1 MHVQITQYIRWL
13 RCKHPTHFGF
23 LIYDFGLYCGAP
35 HCSSH
40 RHFEPWPRICYDTA
54 KLTEDRMIVSTKQFP
69 LIISQSEIEAFCRHH
84 HIRQLALFGSVLRD
98 DFGPNSDVD
107 VLVEFEPGAAI
118 GLLAFARVQ
127 RELSELF
134 QRPIDLVTRDGL
146 KPLIKQT
153 VLADAEVIYAV

>member
-1 MHVQITQYIRWL
+1 MSDLTQQLPLTI
-13 RCKHPTHFGF
+13 PT
-23 LIYDFGLYCGAP
+23 A
-35 HCSSH
+35 
-40 RHFEPWPRICYDTA
+40 
-54 KLTEDRMIVSTKQFP
+54 
-69 LIISQSEIEAFCRHH
+69 EIAAFCRRH
-84 HIRQLALFGSVLRD
+84 HICQLALFGSVLRN

-107 VLVEFEPGAAI
+107 VLVEFEPGVAI
-118 GLLAFARVQ
+118 DLLAFARVQ